1 MKTVSKAKQVFLYVA
16 PFPALVFFKI
26 WAGPGRA
33 PDSLLIAACALLAY
47 CTLSIVIA
55 FRWDKPGYFDW
66 AVAAYFA
73 VASCALILWPDFT
86 GGLLTT
92 YGATGI
98 YACLFAAAFFPPLL
112 GMDPFTYHYAKKST
126 PEEAWQN
133 PIFITIN
140 RIMTYVWAGVF
151 AICILVTLYPSV
163 IARAFIPIALIVG
176 FGVPFNV
183 RFPDYYLK
191 RLGLPSLAEQRRM
204 AQEKP
209 SHMESSASP
218 LSLPASAWEAV
229 STMPDVFNA
238 DAAGELSAIIG
249 IIVSGSETFEAYLNI
264 HNGIC
269 TLEDQPERKPD
280 LIIRTPADVW
290 LSISRRELDG
300 QEAFMRKAYTTEG
313 DLAILMRMN
322 QIFSGPSSTRTEEG
336 ATQSDQPAAFNQATE
351 VSNQPFNPINLRK
364 ENTMKVLALNSSPRS
379 EGQSKT
385 GLMLNHLVKGMRE
398 AGADVEVVDLRK
410 KTVKNC
416 IGCFTCWTKTP
427 GVCIHKDD
435 MANELYPK
443 WLESDLVVC
452 ATPLYHF
459 TVNATMKAFI
469 ERTLPVLQPFFAQHE
484 GTTYH
489 PLRHRHPKLVFLSVA
504 GFPEDSV
511 FDQLSAWVNFI
522 YGHNDLL
529 VAEIYRP
536 CAEALTVPFFKE
548 KAEDILEATAQAG
561 REIVESMKISPETM
575 ARIKQ
580 AIMPDY
586 ESFFEIG
593 NLMWKTCI
601 AEGITPRE
609 FREKGLIPRPD
620 SIETFMLIMPKGF
633 NPEAA
638 RDTTATM
645 QFDFSGEVQG
655 SCHVRID
662 NGEIEAIEGTAENP
676 DLTIETPFEVWM
688 DIMTGKADGQQ
699 MFMEQRY
706 KVKGDLSLLMQM
718 NQLFGRIA

>member
-1 MKTVSKAKQVFLYVA
+1 MKTVSKARQVFLYVA

-26 WAGPGRA
+26 WAGPGRT

-47 CTLSIVIA
+47 CALSIVIA
-55 FRWDKPGYFDW
+55 YRWDKPAYFDW
-66 AVAAYFA
+66 AVAVYFA
-73 VASCALILWPDFT
+73 VATGSLTVWPDFT
-86 GGLLTT
+86 SGFFTK

-98 YACLFAAAFFPPLL
+98 YACLFAAAFFPPLF

-126 PEEAWQN
+126 PEQAWEN

-140 RIMTYVWAGVF
+140 RIMTYVWAGTF
-151 AICILVTLYPSV
+151 AICIVITLYPSV

-209 SHMESSASP
+209 GHMESSASP
-218 LSLPASAWEAV
+218 LSLPSSAWEAV

-238 DAAGELSAIIG
+238 DAADDLSAIITF
-249 IIVSGSETFEAYLNI
+249 IVSGSEIFEASLNI

-269 TLEDQPERKPD
+269 TLEDQPEHKPD

-290 LSISRRELDG
+290 LAISRRELDG
-300 QEAFMRKAYTTEG
+300 QEAFMRKAYATEG
-313 DLAILMRMN
+313 DLGILMRMS
-322 QIFSGPSSTRTEEG
+322 QIFSGPLSTRTKEG
-336 ATQSDQPAAFNQATE
+336 ATQRVQLASFNQATE
-351 VSNQPFNPINLRK
+351 VSKQAFNQVNPRK
-364 ENTMKVLALNSSPRS
+364 ENTMKILALNSSPRR

-385 GLMLNHLVKGMRE
+385 ELMLSHLVKGMRE
-398 AGADVEVVDLRK
+398 AGADVEVVNLRK

-427 GVCIHKDD
+427 GTCIHKDD
-435 MANELYPK
+435 MTNELYPK

-469 ERTLPVLQPFFAQHE
+469 ERTLPVLQPFFTQHE
-484 GTTYH
+484 DRTHH

-504 GFPEDSV
+504 GFPEESV

-522 YGHNDLL
+522 YRRNDLL

-548 KAEDILEATAQAG
+548 KAEDILDATAQAG
-561 REIVESMKISPETM
+561 REIVESMEISPETM

-580 AIMPDY
+580 VIVEDHK
-586 ESFFEIG
+586 SFLEIG
-593 NLMWKTCI
+593 NLIWKTCI
-601 AEGITPRE
+601 AECITPEE
-609 FREKGLIPRPD
+609 FREKGLVPRPD
-620 SIETFMLIMPKGF
+620 SIGTFMLIMPMGF

-655 SCHVRID
+655 SCHIVID
-662 NGEIEAIEGTAENP
+662 NGDIKAVEGTAENP
-676 DLTIETPFEVWM
+676 NLTIETPFDVWM

-699 MFMEQRY
+699 MFMEQNY
-706 KVKGDLSLLMQM
+706 KVNGDLSLLIRM
-718 NQLFGRIA
+718 NQLFGKTA